1 VITARRAQSLE
12 LRKAGASYR
21 HIAAELG
28 ISLHTAFAD
37 VNAELQELRVHT
49 QQDAKDVRELEL
61 QRCDAMTQGLWSDV
75 AKGDSKAVMAAVR
88 VSERRARLLGLDAAT
103 KSEFSGSVDVRSP
116 IEIKEEAKE
125 IARFLSTE
133 DLSVLNSLDAKVEG
147 INAEIEKIWEPA
159 RQQYLAA
166 REAGRR

>member
-1 VITARRAQSLE
+1 
-12 LRKAGASYR
+12 
-21 HIAAELG
+21 
-28 ISLHTAFAD
+28 
-37 VNAELQELRVHT
+37 
-49 QQDAKDVRELEL
+49 
-61 QRCDAMTQGLWSDV
+61 
-75 AKGDSKAVMAAVR
+75 
-88 VSERRARLLGLDAAT
+88 
-103 KSEFSGSVDVRSP
+103 VDVRSP